1 MLVLVYLCVS
11 HMRTDDQTMLTQTLP
26 RSRLC
31 ALAISPP
38 QKEGVSN
45 RFAKWLHPATA
56 KNLLRSP
63 QRFVISALVLACLQS
78 KGAPKTKWGGQ
89 GFLYNC
95 AQRSVDKTRCFEVI
109 GGNYSQSDQTGNYFS
124 YNTIYTL
131 MFSAMQSEYEA
142 K

>member
-1 MLVLVYLCVS
+1 MQAAHTRLMHDLRRVAIVAVLVITYKNRCFEIVGGNYS
-11 HMRTDDQTMLTQTLP
+11 QSVGRVRGLTSF
-26 RSRLC
+26 RARG
-31 ALAISPP
+31 
-38 QKEGVSN
+38 QKKRE
-45 RFAKWLHPATA
+45 
-56 KNLLRSP
+56 
-63 QRFVISALVLACLQS
+63 
-78 KGAPKTKWGGQ
+78 GQ

-131 MFSAMQSEYEA
+131 MFSAMQSDYEA